1 MALYDKCSWLF
12 SIFRFTFTDTLH
24 MLKKDYSEVV
34 SLLGNFGNMME
45 IIQKVQ
51 QNVQSIQEGLR
62 EERLES
68 SSGDV
73 VHVVMNGAQEVV
85 AIHLNPTY
93 LSADNKA
100 MLEDLLIACLNDASR
115 QSRERN
121 RSAMGKLSQDF
132 NLPPIPGLF

>member
-1 MALYDKCSWLF
+1 
-12 SIFRFTFTDTLH
+12 

-45 IIQKVQ
+45 VIQKVQ

-62 EERLES
+62 NKRLES

-73 VHVVMNGAQEVV
+73 VHDVMNGTQEIV
-85 AIHLNPTY
+85 ALHLNPLY
-93 LSADNKA
+93 LSPDNKA
-100 MLEDLLIACLNDASR
+100 MLEDLLIACLNDVSR
-115 QSRERN
+115 QSREQSQ
-121 RSAMGKLSQDF
+121 SAMSKLTQDF

>member
-1 MALYDKCSWLF
+1 M
-12 SIFRFTFTDTLH
+12 
-24 MLKKDYSEVV
+24 
-34 SLLGNFGNMME
+34 LGNFGNIME
-45 IIQKVQ
+45 VIQKVQ

-73 VHVVMNGAQEVV
+73 VHVVMNGAQEVI

-121 RSAMGKLSQDF
+121 QSAMGKLSQDF